1 MAKKKSRAS
10 SPKGKKNTLSW
21 KKVVFA
27 FFIIILLSTLSATY
41 FLYQRAW
48 RPNIA
53 QPISENQ
60 PAYIYI
66 RNSDSFQDVVNHLSN
81 QKLLLNI
88 SHFIWVAEYLKYP
101 ENVIPGRYLLTR
113 NMNNYEI
120 VKLLRSGKQTPL
132 RITFNS
138 FRTIEQLAGKL
149 GKLIEADSTAL
160 MEHFKDKS
168 FMATFSLTPEQ
179 ALCIV
184 IPDTYEFYW
193 NTSAQGFIEK
203 MHTSYLDFWNEER
216 RAKAKKLG
224 LSPAEVASLAS
235 IVQLE
240 SNKNDE
246 RPIIAGVYL
255 NRLQK
260 GMKLQADPTVQFASG
275 TYGSRRVGG
284 TIMKTDSRYNTYV
297 YKGLPPGPIYLPSK
311 NAIDAVLNSQS
322 HNYLYF
328 CARTDGSGYH
338 DFASNYAQHQLN
350 AAKYRRWLNKRNIRI
365 N

>member
-1 MAKKKSRAS
+1 MAKKKSRTPS
-10 SPKGKKNTLSW
+10 SKKKKNTSPL
-21 KKVVFA
+21 KKVVLA
-27 FFIIILLSTLSATY
+27 FIILIGISLISATY
-41 FLYQRAW
+41 VLYERAL
-48 RPNIA
+48 RPNIS
-53 QPISENQ
+53 QPISEHE
-60 PAYIYI
+60 PVYIYI
-66 RNSDSFQDVVNHLSN
+66 RNADTFQDVVNNLSS
-81 QKLLLNI
+81 QKMLHNI
-88 SHFIWVAEYLKYP
+88 AHFVWVAEYLKYP
-101 ENVIPGRYLLTR
+101 ENVLPGRYQITR
-113 NMNNYEI
+113 NLNNYEL

-138 FRTIEQLAGKL
+138 FRTKEQLAGKL
-149 GKLIEADSTAL
+149 GNLIEADSL
-160 MEHFKDKS
+160 EIIDLFNDEKFMKS
-168 FMATFSLTPEQ
+168 YSLSPEQ
-179 ALCIV
+179 ALCLV

-193 NTSAQGFIEK
+193 NTTALDFIEK
-203 MHTSYLDFWNEER
+203 MYKAYLDFWNDER
-216 RAKAKKLG
+216 RAKAKKIG

-240 SNKNDE
+240 SNKSDE

-255 NRLQK
+255 NRLK
-260 GMKLQADPTVQFASG
+260 SGMKLQADPTVQFASG
-275 TYGSRRVGG
+275 TFGSRRVGG
-284 TIMKTDSRYNTYV
+284 QVLKTDSRYNTYV

-338 DFASNYAQHQLN
+338 DFASTYAQHQLN